1 MPPINDALTKYGSVF
16 QTKII
21 TSLLEDQQF
30 AVTIYDML
38 QPELLD
44 TEAKQWLVKAIKD
57 YYYEYKL
64 TPSLQTLKIR
74 LNEVSSDLLRDSI
87 VDELREVTKNIE
99 SPDLDFVKNE
109 TITFCKNQTLKAAIV
124 KSVDLLQEGQY
135 DEIKR
140 LVDNAMRAGTHRD
153 VGLNYIEQFDS
164 ILEDINRDTTPT
176 GWEPIDSIMDGGLAG
191 GELGVVVA
199 PSGIGKSWFLQAL
212 AVNALK
218 AGKNVIHY
226 TLELNEAYVGLRF
239 ATIFSEVPVANI
251 KDDKESVKE
260 KIKKLCKGELI
271 IKYFPTRGATV
282 QTIHTHLKT
291 IELMGNSPDLILV
304 DYADLLRD
312 TSSARDAAVRHQL
325 GNIYEDLRGLS
336 GEFQIPVWTA
346 SQSNRSSLEDEVIG
360 AEKIAESY
368 SKIMTADFVMSLSRK
383 IEDKIANTGRVHV
396 IKNRFGPDGMT
407 YPLTMN
413 TSIGKMDIYDSASTN
428 GQVEIKKQDNG
439 NEYTRKLLAKK
450 YEDLKT
456 TTGESK
462 KDETKWKNF
471 ETN

>member
-140 LVDNAMRAGTHRD
+140 LVDNAMRAG
-153 VGLNYIEQFDS
+153 IC
-164 ILEDINRDTTPT
+164 
-176 GWEPIDSIMDGGLAG
+176 
-191 GELGVVVA
+191 
-199 PSGIGKSWFLQAL
+199 FL
-212 AVNALK
+212 
-218 AGKNVIHY
+218 
-226 TLELNEAYVGLRF
+226 T
-239 ATIFSEVPVANI
+239 S
-251 KDDKESVKE
+251 
-260 KIKKLCKGELI
+260 
-271 IKYFPTRGATV
+271 KY
-282 QTIHTHLKT
+282 
-291 IELMGNSPDLILV
+291 
-304 DYADLLRD
+304 
-312 TSSARDAAVRHQL
+312 
-325 GNIYEDLRGLS
+325 
-336 GEFQIPVWTA
+336 
-346 SQSNRSSLEDEVIG
+346 
-360 AEKIAESY
+360 SY
-368 SKIMTADFVMSLSRK
+368 MS
-383 IEDKIANTGRVHV
+383 
-396 IKNRFGPDGMT
+396 T
-407 YPLTMN
+407 YP
-413 TSIGKMDIYDSASTN
+413 K
-428 GQVEIKKQDNG
+428 
-439 NEYTRKLLAKK
+439 RKL
-450 YEDLKT
+450 
-456 TTGESK
+456 
-462 KDETKWKNF
+462 
-471 ETN
+471 

>member
-1 MPPINDALTKYGSVF
+1 MPPINDSLTKYGSVF

-21 TSLLEDQQF
+21 TSLLIDDKF

-44 TEAKQWLVKAIKD
+44 TEAKQWITKTIKD

-64 TPSLQTLKIR
+64 TPTLQTLKIK
-74 LNEVSSDLLRDSI
+74 LNEVNSELLKDSI
-87 VDELREVTKNIE
+87 IEELREVTKNIE

-109 TITFCKNQTLKAAIV
+109 TITFCKNQTLKAAII
-124 KSVDLLQEGQY
+124 KSVDLLQQGQY

-140 LVDNAMRAGTHRD
+140 IVDNAMRAGTHRD
-153 VGLNYIEQFDS
+153 IGLEYVKDFDK
-164 ILEDINRDTTPT
+164 ILDEINRKTTST

-199 PSGIGKSWFLQAL
+199 PSGIGKSWFLQAIG
-212 AVNALK
+212 VNALK
-218 AGKNVIHY
+218 AGKNVIFY
-226 TLELNEAYVGLRF
+226 TLELNQAYVGLRF
-239 ATIFSEVPVANI
+239 ATIFSEIPVANI
-251 KDDKESVKE
+251 KDNKEDVKAVIE
-260 KIKKLCKGELI
+260 KQCKGELI
-271 IKYFPTRGATV
+271 IKYYPTRGATV

-291 IELMGNSPDLILV
+291 IELMGHEPDLIIV

-312 TSSARDAAVRHQL
+312 TSSSKDHAVRHQL

-346 SQSNRSSLEDEVIG
+346 SQSNRSSLDDEVIG

-368 SKIMTADFVMSLSRK
+368 AKIMTADFVMSLSRK

-413 TSIGKMDIYDSASTN
+413 TSKGKMDIYDSSTSS
-428 GQVEIKKQDNG
+428 GQAEQKKQDNG

-450 YEDLKT
+450 YEDLK
-456 TTGESK
+456 GPEDGSK
-462 KDETKWKNF
+462 KNDPKWNNF
-471 ETN
+471 KTN

>member
-1 MPPINDALTKYGSVF
+1 MPPINDSLTKYGSVF

-21 TSLLEDQQF
+21 TCLLADQQF
-30 AVTIYDML
+30 AVTIYDMI

-44 TEAKQWLVKAIKD
+44 TEAKQWLVKQIKD
-57 YYYEYKL
+57 YYYEYKT
-64 TPSLQTLKIR
+64 TPTLAALKVKI
-74 LNEVSSDLLRDSI
+74 NEVSTELLRDSI
-87 VDELREVTKNIE
+87 IDELREVTKNLE
-99 SPDLDFVKNE
+99 SPDLEFVKNE
-109 TITFCKNQTLKAAIV
+109 TIVFCKNQMLKAAIV
-124 KSVDLLQEGQY
+124 KSVDLLQTGQY

-140 LVDNAMRAGTHRD
+140 VVDNAMRAGTHRD
-153 VGLNYIEQFDS
+153 IGLEYVKNFEQ
-164 ILEDINRDTTPT
+164 ILEDINRDTVATS
-176 GWEPIDSIMDGGLAG
+176 WEAIDFIMDGGLAG

-212 AVNALK
+212 GVNALK
-218 AGKNVIHY
+218 AGKNVVHY
-226 TLELNEAYVGLRF
+226 TLELNEAYVGLRY

-251 KDDKESVKE
+251 KDNKEEVKSVIE
-260 KIKKLCKGELI
+260 KQCNGELI
-271 IKYFPTRGATV
+271 IKYFPTRSATV

-291 IELMGNSPDLILV
+291 IELMGHSPDLILV

-312 TSSARDAAVRHQL
+312 VGSQDAAVRHAL

-368 SKIMTADFVMSLSRK
+368 AKIMTADFVMSLSRK

-407 YPLTMN
+407 YPTTMN
-413 TSIGKMDIYDSASTN
+413 TSIGKLDVYDSASTN
-428 GQVEIKKQDNG
+428 GKVEQKKQDNG
-439 NEYTRKLLAKK
+439 NEYTRKLLAQK
-450 YEDLKT
+450 YENFKPT
-456 TTGESK
+456 NANTQE
-462 KDETKWKNF
+462 ENYKNF